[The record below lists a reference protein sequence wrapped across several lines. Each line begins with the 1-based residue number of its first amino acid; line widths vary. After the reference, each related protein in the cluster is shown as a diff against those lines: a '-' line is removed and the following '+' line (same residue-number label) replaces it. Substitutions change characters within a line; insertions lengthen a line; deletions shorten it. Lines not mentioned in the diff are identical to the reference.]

1 MAARD
6 ITPTERAVLD
16 GRQKALK
23 LCSNALYG
31 FTGAQ
36 ASPMQALP
44 LADSCLA
51 MGAASCRKAVELVNG
66 AFDNGKV
73 RSHSCGGETWHLKE
87 WSGLGTGREP
97 SFACLESMA
106 AAAVFS
112 NSVLASLVQFFLP

>member
-51 MGAASCRKAVELVNG
+51 MGAASCRRAVELVNG

-73 RSHSCGGETWHLKE
+73 RSHSCGVVRWHSWE
-87 WSGLGTGREP
+87 GR
-97 SFACLESMA
+97 
-106 AAAVFS
+106 V
-112 NSVLASLVQFFLP
+112 NGQV

>member
-1 MAARD
+1 MADRD

-51 MGAASCRKAVELVNG
+51 MGAAACKKAVELVNG
-66 AFDNGKV
+66 AFDSGKV
-73 RSHSCGGETWHLKE
+73 SSRLPHPGLLHLY
-87 WSGLGTGREP
+87 
-97 SFACLESMA
+97 
-106 AAAVFS
+106 V
-112 NSVLASLVQFFLP
+112 VQFLQMHFNLNLHRFRFQDV